1 VIKMKKVFFVILI
14 ILIACL
20 ILPVTTALASDD
32 DYTDSSIT
40 PEERLNAHLIS
51 AGISLAL
58 AFGIPGIVVAV
69 WTGQLKSVKPKDFAC
84 DYIRQGSMM
93 LTLQRDIF
101 LYRNVTKIRKTQN
114 NNSGIRKR

>member
-1 VIKMKKVFFVILI
+1 MKKLILI
-14 ILIACL
+14 ILIVLIACL
-20 ILPVTTALASDD
+20 TLPVTGALASDY

-69 WTGQLKSVKPKDFAC
+69 WTSQLKSVKPKDFAC
-84 DYIRQGSMM
+84 DYIRRGSMM
-93 LTLQRDIF
+93 LKVQRDIF
-101 LYRNVTKIRKTQN
+101 LYRNVTKIRKAQN